1 MDCLLCRLFWAECSK
16 VFEGVF
22 LFMCNIAGIKKAVTE
37 HKPKLLFLTSPNNP
51 DGSLISDE
59 DLLVRVVQGG
69 LLPFA
74 RAHAGIGTH
83 SKPYPILLVLKDLLE
98 LPVLVVFD
106 EAYIE
111 FSDVAS
117 KMSWVVERENLIVL
131 RTFSKCAALA
141 GMR

>member
-1 MDCLLCRLFWAECSK
+1 M
-16 VFEGVF
+16 
-22 LFMCNIAGIKKAVTE
+22 
-37 HKPKLLFLTSPNNP
+37 
-51 DGSLISDE
+51 
-59 DLLVRVVQGG
+59 
-69 LLPFA
+69 PFA
-74 RAHAGIGTH
+74 QAHAGIGTH
-83 SKPYPILLVLKDLLE
+83 SKPYPIHLVLKDLLE